1 MARLPLPGP
10 KDSPELE
17 TALGEIKATRG
28 FVSNA
33 LRTLGHAPGGLLHF
47 ARVGEY
53 VKYKTDLP
61 ERLRELTILTSAR
74 GVEYAWAH
82 HKPLAVQTG
91 IDAGAV
97 DQIGEGKV
105 PENLPANEQAIVAF
119 VMAIGALTVTDAIMD
134 AMKKHFSSRQIVDV
148 AMSATY
154 YGALGRMVVAFG
166 VDMDDSAALQ
176 AERDWQKGRA

>member
-1 MARLPLPGP
+1 MARLSPAHDAGH
-10 KDSPELE
+10 PEL
-17 TALGEIKATRG
+17 AAVYAEIKATRG

-33 LRTLGHAPGGLLHF
+33 LRSLGHSPGGLLHF

-74 GVEYAWAH
+74 GVPYAWTH
-82 HKPLAVQTG
+82 HKPLAVQAG
-91 IDAGAV
+91 IDASAV

-105 PENLPANEQAIVAF
+105 PGTLPAAEQAIVAF
-119 VMAIGALTVTDAIMD
+119 VMALGDLTVNDAIMD
-134 AMKKHFSSRQIVDV
+134 AMKQDFSSRQIVDI

-154 YGALGRMVVAFG
+154 YGALGRMVVALG
-166 VDMDDSAALQ
+166 VDMDDDKALQ
-176 AERDWQKGRA
+176 AERDWQKDRK

>member
-1 MARLPLPGP
+1 MARIPPAEAKGN
-10 KDSPELE
+10 PELE
-17 TALGEIKATRG
+17 EVFAEIKATRG

-33 LRTLGHAPGGLLHF
+33 LRTLGHAPGGLRHF

-74 GVEYAWAH
+74 GVPYAWSH
-82 HKPLAVQTG
+82 HRPLAVQTG
-91 IDAGAV
+91 IDEAAV

-105 PENLPANEQAIVAF
+105 PASLPANEQAIVAF
-119 VMAIGALTVTDAIMD
+119 VMALGDLKVTDAVMD
-134 AMKKHFSSRQIVDV
+134 AMKRHFSPRQILDV

-154 YGALGRMVVAFG
+154 YGALGRMVVALG
-166 VDMDDSAALQ
+166 VDVEDSATLKT
-176 AERDWQKGRA
+176 ERDWQKGRT